1 MIKSQFY
8 SGQVV
13 SNYRILEK
21 LGGVGRGDFGANCS
35 VQQAEPSAGW
45 ERHPQPL
52 GRKGVPAFRTSGL
65 KTF

>member
-21 LGGVGRGDFGANCS
+21 LGGVGT
-35 VQQAEPSAGW
+35 AGMP
-45 ERHPQPL
+45 RQPCRL
-52 GRKGVPAFRTSGL
+52 LLLESSYF
-65 KTF
+65 